1 MGGLGIG
8 DDTAYTVTDDE
19 RTIVKF
25 DPATGRVGW
34 VRHVLSGKIWVST
47 VTSNGEIVM
56 QYQGPLLD
64 ENYTPVPDAP
74 VSPNPVAV
82 IK

>member
-1 MGGLGIG
+1 MLAA
-8 DDTAYTVTDDE
+8 TYTVTDDK

-25 DPATGRVGW
+25 DPATGRVAW
-34 VRHVLSGKIWVST
+34 VRHVAAGTIWVSM
-47 VTSNGEIVM
+47 VTINGEIVM

-64 ENYTPVPDAP
+64 ENYRPVPDAP